1 MIIVEDP
8 VTGIYA
14 APQHLADISCP
25 NNCEHEVHLLLQP
38 VLQYADVSTFRRGF
52 AQIQQKTDD
61 SELFRYASTSL
72 FRQRTLHHIRV
83 GCDKAIKKLLC

>member
-8 VTGIYA
+8 VTGPYA

-25 NNCEHEVHLLLQP
+25 NNCEREVHLLLQP

-52 AQIQQKTDD
+52 AQIQQNTGDN
-61 SELFRYASTSL
+61 ELFRYASTSPL
-72 FRQRTLHHIRV
+72 SQRTLLKS
-83 GCDKAIKKLLC
+83 GL

>member
-25 NNCEHEVHLLLQP
+25 NSCEHEVHLLLQP

-52 AQIQQKTDD
+52 AQIQQKTGDN
-61 SELFRYASTSL
+61 ELFRYVFASHLNQCTPYKSGLYYSYYIVNQL
-72 FRQRTLHHIRV
+72 F
-83 GCDKAIKKLLC
+83 